1 MAPSLRSW
9 FLLPLPAVVAGCTS
23 LGFSQLPGPTETA
36 RLMLPHP
43 ATLTCEAVS
52 AALQDLRLVRIDAGR
67 SPSDEGCTVEAQ
79 RTTRWWKLGDD
90 GERLLVRVASMAGGS
105 EVSVSSRRAAPGQI
119 WTRRSAEALLDRIQA
134 RADAPAT
141 SPSHDDA
148 SRGS

>member
-1 MAPSLRSW
+1 MVPSLRSW
-9 FLLPLPAVVAGCTS
+9 FLLPLPVVAAGCTS

-36 RLMLPHP
+36 RVMLSHP

-52 AALQDLRLVRIDAGR
+52 AALRDLSLARIDSRR
-67 SPSDEGCTVEAQ
+67 SASDEGCTVEA
-79 RTTRWWKLGDD
+79 RRSTPWWKLGDD

-119 WTRRSAEALLDRIQA
+119 WTPRSTESLLDRIQA
-134 RADAPAT
+134 RADAPTA
-141 SPSHDDA
+141 SPAHHDA